1 MMQKAQSLK
10 INTTSQLKKDK
21 IESSKVVYSKQSII
35 VKQILE
41 LISQ

>member
-1 MMQKAQSLK
+1 MMQKSQSVK
-10 INTTSQLKKDK
+10 VTNTNHIKKDK
-21 IESSKVVYSKQSII
+21 IESSKLVSSKQSII